1 MTFLKTLKSQIR
13 MEDGPEISAISCP
26 KEMMNFLFL
35 KERERIFPFF
45 GKLPIE
51 TWFSIDNL
59 KRSV

>member
-1 MTFLKTLKSQIR
+1 